1 MQAIREDFR
10 GRISPP
16 LAVLTQGVGHVERED
31 GVRLILEKPTDTEY
45 SNAQID
51 DYLQRDIPHF
61 TWRPPVRKA
70 VRAWASHNADELKGT
85 AGFGFWT
92 QPLMPGKS
100 LPILPASVWFF
111 FASSHTDMSFARDIP
126 GHGWKAATLDATRL
140 PFLLL
145 LPTAPLGFLLMRIP
159 VLYRM
164 LWPIAQRAIGV
175 SEALVPV
182 SLREPHTYRI
192 DWLPSSIEFFID
204 DRLIHRTPFAP
215 RGPLGF
221 VAWLDN
227 RYAILTPQGRMGRGL
242 LSMTERQWLALEN
255 LKVDLL

>member
-1 MQAIREDFR
+1 MQEDFR
-10 GRISPP
+10 ENLTPP
-16 LAVLTQGVGHVERED
+16 LTALTQGVGRVERSD
-31 GVRLILEKPTDTEY
+31 GLHLILEHPTDAEY

-51 DYLQRDIPHF
+51 DYLHRDPPWF
-61 TWRPPVRKA
+61 MWRPPLRMT

-92 QPLMPGKS
+92 QPLMPGRT

-111 FASSHTDMSFARDIP
+111 FASPPTDMAFARGIP
-126 GHGWKAATLDATRL
+126 GFGWKAATLDATRL

-145 LPTAPLGFLLMRIP
+145 LPTAPIGFLLMRFP
-159 VLYRM
+159 ALYRL

-182 SLREPHTYRI
+182 NLHEPHTYRI
-192 DWLPSSIEFFID
+192 DWQSQSIEFFID
-204 DRLIHRTPFAP
+204 DSMIHHVPFAP

-227 RYAILTPQGRMGRGL
+227 RYAILTPQGRVGRGL
-242 LSMTERQWLALEN
+242 LATRGRQWLTLDQ
-255 LKVDLL
+255 LKIEPM